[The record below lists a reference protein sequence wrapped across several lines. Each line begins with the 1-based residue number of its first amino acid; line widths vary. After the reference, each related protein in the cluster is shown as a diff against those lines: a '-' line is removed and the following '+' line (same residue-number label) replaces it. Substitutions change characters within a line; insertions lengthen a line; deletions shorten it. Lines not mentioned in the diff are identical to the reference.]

1 MFCLKCRIMG
11 NKNVVASQRHI
22 TWDIGYIDGSPVFS
36 VADLKSEGSLIQ
48 KELTKELML
57 DSHC

>member
-1 MFCLKCRIMG
+1 MLLPL
-11 NKNVVASQRHI
+11 QRHI
-22 TWDIGYIDGSPVFS
+22 AQDIGYIDGSPVFS
-36 VADLKSEGSLIQ
+36 LAVLESAGSLIQ